1 MCSLAIQLCTK
12 HREYF
17 LLEAPRKKEIA
28 RFGTKKIII
37 SGPLCGCWWHNVF
50 SLMAKHTWVVF
61 LCWHIKYNI
70 ISCQTVYINALQ
82 WTHMKAKKR
91 KMSKE
96 KQGLCEGWW
105 WWGLTE
111 KKNLYVHTQTQQ
123 AFPCCSARGYQI
135 MKYWSFSDWET
146 TRQGCSILKTRDV
159 KGWLLHFLLNV
170 VILQEFTRSLAG
182 IASYW
187 SAS

>member
-12 HREYF
+12 HKEYF

-70 ISCQTVYINALQ
+70 ISCQTLYINALQ
-82 WTHMKAKKR
+82 RAHTKAKKR

-96 KQGLCEGWW
+96 KQGLCKGSGGGEASR
-105 WWGLTE
+105 
-111 KKNLYVHTQTQQ
+111 KKMTLYVHTHTQQ
-123 AFPCCSARGYQI
+123 AFLCCSAHGYQI
-135 MKYWSFSDWET
+135 MKYWYFSDWET
-146 TRQGCSILKTRDV
+146 TRQGCSILKTWDG
-159 KGWLLHFLLNV
+159 KGWLLRFSS
-170 VILQEFTRSLAG
+170 T
-182 IASYW
+182 
-187 SAS
+187 